1 MIFISYRSSP
11 FPYTTLFRS
20 RGLFP
25 YLPGQPGYNKRLR
38 KLATTMYWLIR
49 MLAMDTTR
57 WADDEWVVDSTPGSS
72 IWNATAVTP
81 RAACSPRSCSV
92 LGRWSGLCVSIAGLA
107 ARGLVGCGCG
117 AVGNGGSP

>member
-57 WADDEWVVDSTPGSS
+57 WADDVWVVDSTPGSS

-81 RAACSPRSCSV
+81 RAADRKSTRLNSSH
-92 LGRWSGLCVSIAGLA
+92 LGISY
-107 ARGLVGCGCG
+107 
-117 AVGNGGSP
+117 AVF